1 MFRFHSNRS
10 RVRRGATRGPFLLAL
25 IGFVLALV
33 TALYVVYRDPPW
45 GRLSRYDFSTP
56 EAAFKSQLRM
66 MMNADL
72 QAQSEHRARTEK
84 KKLKEQ
90 ADTLEVRKSADFE
103 KKKVLFIAFKKEGKE
118 VKTVQWFEKDE
129 DSGLW
134 KQVFESTFRV
144 RETNKKLADEIDSWP
159 TSDGGPFG
167 GPGGIG
173 GFDN

>member
-1 MFRFHSNRS
+1 MPVFHTDRS
-10 RVRRGATRGPFLLAL
+10 RVRRGASQGPFLLAL

-45 GRLSRYDFSTP
+45 GRLSKYDFSTP

-72 QAQSEHRARTEK
+72 QAQSEYQAKFLK
-84 KKLKEQ
+84 KFLKEK
-90 ADTLEVRKSADFE
+90 ADTLEVRETADFE
-103 KKKVLFIAFKKEGKE
+103 KKKVLFIAFKKDGKE

-134 KQVFESTFRV
+134 KQAFETSVKV
-144 RETNKKLADEIDSWP
+144 RETNKKLADKIDAWP
-159 TSDGGPFG
+159 TSDEGHFGGVGPF
-167 GPGGIG
+167 
-173 GFDN
+173 DN